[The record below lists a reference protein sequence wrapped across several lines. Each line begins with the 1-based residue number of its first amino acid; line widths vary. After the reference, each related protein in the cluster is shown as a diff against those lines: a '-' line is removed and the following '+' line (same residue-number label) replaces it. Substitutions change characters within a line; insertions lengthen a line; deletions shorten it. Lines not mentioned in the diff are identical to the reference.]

1 MNKGD
6 TGRYISDVICQEC
19 KIILLLFQAIL
30 KEFTH
35 PLLEE
40 ACFSQ
45 HIIRKPF
52 YNTEDANTAFNSCN
66 VTCMQVRAN
75 AKSQL

>member
-1 MNKGD
+1 MNQGD

-19 KIILLLFQAIL
+19 KIILLFQAIL

-35 PLLEE
+35 PLLVEP
-40 ACFSQ
+40 CFSQ
-45 HIIRKPF
+45 YIISTPF
-52 YNTEDANTAFNSCN
+52 YNTEDANIAFNASN

-75 AKSQL
+75 AKFQL